1 MNTDSKP
8 IASVGYKFDRRFH
21 DRDALLAQMDSY
33 AHPTKNPQSIENK
46 EKSNGEELSED
57 LAFNLREE
65 VEDEDFLDPL
75 RRIYSHQP
83 VFLQAVEEMAKSVTP
98 LFEDEINGEFYK
110 RAFLVMTEPERVISF
125 RVLWQDDRGDM
136 QCNRGWRVEFS
147 SALGPFKGG
156 FLKLLNF
163 IQ

>member
-8 IASVGYKFDRRFH
+8 SAAVGYKFDRRFH

-33 AHPTKNPQSIENK
+33 AHPTNNPQSIEND
-46 EKSNGEELSED
+46 EKSNREELSEELD
-57 LAFNLREE
+57 LKFREE
-65 VEDEDFLDPL
+65 VTDEDFLDPL
-75 RRIYSHQP
+75 RRRYAHQP

-98 LFEDEINGEFYK
+98 LFEDEVNGEFYK
-110 RAFLVMTEPERVISF
+110 RAFLVMTEPERTISF

-136 QCNRGWRVEFS
+136 QCNRGWRVEFN

-156 FLKLLNF
+156 YLKC
-163 IQ
+163 